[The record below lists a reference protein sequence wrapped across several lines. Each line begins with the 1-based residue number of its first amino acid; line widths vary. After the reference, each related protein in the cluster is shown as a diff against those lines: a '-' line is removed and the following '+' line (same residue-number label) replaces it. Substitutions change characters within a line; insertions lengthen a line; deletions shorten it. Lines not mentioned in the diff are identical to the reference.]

1 MFLPRIR
8 KVCSAKGELL
18 YKVVRVK
25 RVKYTMKEGNFTL
38 GGEYNAIYI

>member
-18 YKVVRVK
+18 YKVVRVSSLEVIK
-25 RVKYTMKEGNFTL
+25 
-38 GGEYNAIYI
+38 